1 MTEYIIPIKTA
12 FFIFPFIAFFIT
24 IPYMLIQYRKFG
36 SIPVLRTIIVYSFI
50 LYLINAYFLVILPL
64 PSINEVAKYTSPTT
78 QLIPFQFISD
88 MIEQSK
94 FVWSEPST
102 YIEIITNPV
111 IYQVLYNILMI
122 LPFGFYLRYYF
133 KKSLLETIGFSFILS
148 LFFELTQ
155 LTGLYG
161 IYPRG
166 YRLFDVDDLIINTFG
181 GLIGYIITPLIA
193 WMLPSKEKLDELS
206 YERGKQVS
214 FTRRFFA
221 FVIDNII
228 VLMIMTLIAKPL
240 SIPMIDSFIKT
251 MGLSVNYVCS
261 IAVYFMILLPIMN
274 GISVGKRIVKLQ
286 VVSEDNEPV
295 KWWQCVIRYGMLYL
309 IILPAPVI
317 SASLMTQ
324 IPIDS
329 ITLQLFLFAV
339 VGIFM
344 ILYFVFLI
352 QIFIGIF
359 QKKKLLYYEKMSCTK
374 NISTVKEIMKKEL
387 EESELQNTDGEL
399 DMDEETKVEGFVS

>member
-251 MGLSVNYVCS
+251 IGLSINYVCS
-261 IAVYFMILLPIMN
+261 IVVYFMILLPIMN

-317 SASLMTQ
+317 SASLMKQ

-339 VGIFM
+339 IGIFM
-344 ILYFVFLI
+344 ILYFVFMI

-374 NISTVKEIMKKEL
+374 NISTVKEIMKKEV

-399 DMDEETKVEGFVS
+399 DIDEETKEDGFVS

>member
-1 MTEYIIPIKTA
+1 MTEYIFPIKMA
-12 FFIFPFIAFFIT
+12 FFIFPFVAFFIT

-36 SIPVLRTIIVYSFI
+36 SIPVLRTVIVYSFI

-64 PSINEVAKYTSPTT
+64 PPIDEVAKYTTPTT

-94 FVWSEPST
+94 FVWSDPST

-133 KKSLLETIGFSFILS
+133 KKSLLETIGFSFVLS

-155 LTGLYG
+155 LSGLYG

-181 GLIGYIITPLIA
+181 GFVGYIITPLIT
-193 WMLPSKEKLDELS
+193 WMLPSKENLDKIS

-221 FVIDNII
+221 FVIDNMI
-228 VLMIMTLIAKPL
+228 VLFIMILIAKPL
-240 SIPMIDSFIKT
+240 SIPMIDSFFQTI
-251 MGLSVNYVCS
+251 GLSINYVCS
-261 IAVYFMILLPIMN
+261 IVIYFMILLPIMD
-274 GISVGKRIVKLQ
+274 GISIGKRIVKLR
-286 VVSEDNEPV
+286 VVSEDNESV

-317 SASLMTQ
+317 SASLMEQ
-324 IPIDS
+324 IPVDS
-329 ITLQLFLFAV
+329 ISLQLFLIAV
-339 VGIFM
+339 IGIFM

-359 QKKKLLYYEKMSCTK
+359 QKKKLLYYERISHTK
-374 NISTVKEIMKKEL
+374 NISTVTSKA
-387 EESELQNTDGEL
+387 ESEAFVEKNTDEINSIL
-399 DMDEETKVEGFVS
+399 VDENCLQDNK